1 MLRLLLIGLGG
12 WMAFSTVLGLF
23 LGRVIGNHQAVEARP
38 GSASPVR
45 SRHAA

>member
-1 MLRLLLIGLGG
+1 MFRLLLMILGG

-23 LGRVIGNHQAVEARP
+23 LGRVIGIHQALEAQI
-38 GSASPVR
+38 GSASGEH